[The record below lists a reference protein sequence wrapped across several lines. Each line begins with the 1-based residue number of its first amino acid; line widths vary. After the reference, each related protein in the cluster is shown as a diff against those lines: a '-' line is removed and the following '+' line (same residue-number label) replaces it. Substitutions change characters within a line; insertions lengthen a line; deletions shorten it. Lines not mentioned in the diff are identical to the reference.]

1 MPRLPRAE
9 PMIMRVSVVRS
20 RQRFRYGLRQA
31 TSPLHLGQGS
41 GHLPRLRSLVEQAA
55 VRRFAIDL
63 GGIDNCDGD
72 RHLKKGWRPG
82 THPVAR
88 PGFSRCQSLPPL

>member
-1 MPRLPRAE
+1 
-9 PMIMRVSVVRS
+9 MRVSVVRS

-72 RHLKKGWRPG
+72 RHLNTEAGGQEHTQWLA
-82 THPVAR
+82 PVLAETDW
-88 PGFSRCQSLPPL
+88 